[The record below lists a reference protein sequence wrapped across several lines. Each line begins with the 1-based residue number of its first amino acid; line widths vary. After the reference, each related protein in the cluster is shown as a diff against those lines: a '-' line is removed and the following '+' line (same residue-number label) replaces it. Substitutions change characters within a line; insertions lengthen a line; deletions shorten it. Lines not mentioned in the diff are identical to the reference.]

1 VIDKDKERQWDKEM
15 SQVDKLLA
23 KLPTYSSEK
32 PALGGEPTL
41 KRPAGS
47 GGGPPARA
55 PGGTA
60 AGMWL
65 KVALGVALAVGVTV
79 WPYTH
84 VCGLKLMFYFTAIG
98 TVIVTGGWAA
108 LASWG
113 RRSGPAHV
121 LALGTLIWGLG
132 LATLTVLPRLGDS
145 ATAAPWFC
153 PEPPAQIAP
162 TAR

>member
-1 VIDKDKERQWDKEM
+1 MIDKDKERQWDKEM

-41 KRPAGS
+41 KRPAAS
-47 GGGPPARA
+47 GPVAARH
-55 PGGTA
+55 GGTA

-65 KVALGVALAVGVTV
+65 KVALGVALAAGVTA

-132 LATLTVLPRLGDS
+132 LAMLTVLPRLGDS
-145 ATAAPWFC
+145 GTAALWFC

-162 TAR
+162 TPR